1 MNRYVLVQPSTARE
15 DDGEED
21 DGADDEGLTTYRS
34 SRSHVP
40 HSSVA
45 SRRATRMAYHAL
57 WIVEVLPEVFHGLA
71 GQGIET

>member
-21 DGADDEGLTTYRS
+21 DGADDEGLGDVSQQQEPRPTQQR
-34 SRSHVP
+34 RQQEGNEDDVP
-40 HSSVA
+40 RV
-45 SRRATRMAYHAL
+45 
-57 WIVEVLPEVFHGLA
+57 VEVLPEVFHGLA